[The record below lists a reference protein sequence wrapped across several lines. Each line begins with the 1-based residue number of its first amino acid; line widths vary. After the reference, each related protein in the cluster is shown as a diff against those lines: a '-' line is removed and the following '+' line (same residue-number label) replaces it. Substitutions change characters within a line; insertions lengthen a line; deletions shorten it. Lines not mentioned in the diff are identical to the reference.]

1 VRHPTPARTPGGDP
15 LAGPADLRIEALRG
29 WMLPLLQGP
38 GCVDL
43 QPLLQRSLLLQ
54 EPERLLHAL
63 VQRPP
68 LAPEVLVAY
77 TLPERIHGL
86 SVVRRLNRS
95 GSCWGVEQLRVCAPE
110 PNQAGAP
117 TPAGIEAALLREAL
131 HRCRDAASWIATVP
145 TTHDDRLALLREQGF
160 QPLLQRTLWRWEP
173 ARSQAGT
180 AGSAVIPP
188 ADLQQRPL
196 TRRSAALLW
205 HLEQAACPA
214 QLRQLLDRRVEDL
227 LDHSEGRGQLW
238 IDPSRQ
244 QAVAGVRRLRL
255 VGGGLRELE
264 LTVHPG
270 WSHLL
275 GEALERLL
283 IQVAGSARQVRLRSE
298 SDDSERACWLARLG
312 AVEEGEELVMAR
324 SVWRR
329 ADPQLASSGGWRFD
343 TVLDTLNPRRR
354 PVPTPLLPSPG
365 LTRGT
370 PELVTH
376 R

>member
-1 VRHPTPARTPGGDP
+1 
-15 LAGPADLRIEALRG
+15 
-29 WMLPLLQGP
+29 MLPLLQGSAF
-38 GCVDL
+38 VDL
-43 QPLLQRSLLLQ
+43 QPLLQRALLLQ
-54 EPERLLHAL
+54 PPERLLHTL

-77 TLPERIHGL
+77 TRPEHILGL

-95 GSCWGVEQLRVCAPE
+95 GSCWGVEQLRVSAHELNE
-110 PNQAGAP
+110 PGSP
-117 TPAGIEAALLREAL
+117 SPAGIEAALLREAL
-131 HRCRDAASWIATVP
+131 HRCRGATSWIATVP
-145 TTHDDRLALLREQGF
+145 TTHDDHLALLREQGF
-160 QPLLQRTLWRWEP
+160 QPLLQRTLWRWDLAGEP
-173 ARSQAGT
+173 
-180 AGSAVIPP
+180 GSLATPP

-255 VGGGLRELE
+255 VGGGPRELE

-275 GEALERLL
+275 SEALGRLL
-283 IQVAGSARQVRLRSE
+283 IQVAGSAGLVRLRSD
-298 SDDSERACWLARLG
+298 SDDTERARWLAGLG

-329 ADPQLASSGGWRFD
+329 ADPRLATSGRWRLD
-343 TVLDTLNPRRR
+343 TVLDTFNPRRR
-354 PVPTPLLPSPG
+354 PVPTPLLPAPG

-370 PELVTH
+370 PEPVTH

>member
-1 VRHPTPARTPGGDP
+1 
-15 LAGPADLRIEALRG
+15 
-29 WMLPLLQGP
+29 MLPLLQGP
-38 GCVDL
+38 GFVDL

-77 TLPERIHGL
+77 TAPERIHGL

-110 PNQAGAP
+110 RNEPGAP
-117 TPAGIEAALLREAL
+117 TPACIEAALLRDAL

-145 TTHDDRLALLREQGF
+145 TTQDDRLALLREQGF

-173 ARSQAGT
+173 ACSRAGT
-180 AGSAVIPP
+180 AGSAATPP

-238 IDPSRQ
+238 IDPNRQ

-312 AVEEGEELVMAR
+312 AVEEGEELLMAR

-329 ADPQLASSGGWRFD
+329 ADPQLASSGRWRLD

-365 LTRGT
+365 LTRRT